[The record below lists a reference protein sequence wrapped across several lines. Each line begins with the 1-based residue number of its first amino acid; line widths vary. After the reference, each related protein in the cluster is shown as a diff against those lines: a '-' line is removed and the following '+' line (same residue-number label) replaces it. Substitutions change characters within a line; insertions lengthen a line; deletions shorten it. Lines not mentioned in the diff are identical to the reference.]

1 MDGAVHPVLRASDE
15 VRPAWRN
22 WAWAAA
28 VSLLCLLVTT
38 SMLRPGT
45 LRDYDQP
52 LYLSVAYDLLTTG
65 EYTNG
70 RRVMGMAAEEAA
82 PPERG
87 AYTAPLYPAFLSV
100 LLRLDPSFAASAAC
114 VRTVPDSAIRNC
126 PDHTGTMA
134 TVQAGLA
141 LLTLLAV
148 WRTILAVGG
157 TPLAGILA
165 VLAAGL
171 LCSQYAVYARTAMT
185 EALSLPLTAWMG
197 YGLVRLVQ
205 TRRWLQAAG
214 TGVLL
219 GLLILTRPE
228 ALYVALAILPCAA
241 VLAFRHRALATRLL
255 LVPVLALALVAP
267 WCARNQALT
276 GHFAPTYGYGGF
288 ILGQRVAYDAMTPG
302 EWLAS
307 WTYPLPGFGPAL
319 TRLLFAPENY
329 QRLGWE
335 DRPDTF
341 YMVGNTAMLAEL
353 RREAP
358 EPGDQ
363 VGYLLRRH
371 ILPDGPR
378 FAAVTVV
385 MAWKSLWVRKYFSL
399 VTVPF
404 FIVFAVR
411 SFVRWDP
418 ARVAFL
424 APLLFLLLLHA
435 AASVATPRYSLMLIP
450 AYAAAFALA
459 LDAPLRKVWAKV
471 GAKVRRT

>member
-1 MDGAVHPVLRASDE
+1 MDGAVLPTTALSVGLDI
-15 VRPAWRN
+15 RPAWRD
-22 WAWAAA
+22 WGVAAA
-28 VSLLCLLVTT
+28 VSLLCLLVTLA
-38 SMLRPGT
+38 MLRPGT

-52 LYLSVAYDLLTTG
+52 LYLSIAYDLATTG

-70 RRVMGMAAEEAA
+70 RRVMGMESEQAA

-100 LLRLDPSFAASAAC
+100 LMRLDPSFASAAAC
-114 VRTVPDSAIRNC
+114 VRTVPDSAIRAC
-126 PDHTGTMA
+126 PVHIATM
-134 TVQAGLA
+134 TVVQAVLA

-148 WRTILAVGG
+148 WRTTLAVGG
-157 TPLAGILA
+157 TRLAGIVA

-185 EALSLPLTAWMG
+185 EALGLPLTAWMG
-197 YGLVRLVQ
+197 YSLVRLVQ
-205 TRRWLQAAG
+205 ERGWRPAIGA
-214 TGVLL
+214 GVLL
-219 GLLILTRPE
+219 GLLTLTRPE
-228 ALYVALAILPCAA
+228 ALYVALAVLPC
-241 VLAFRHRALATRLL
+241 VVLLAFRHRRLAIRLL
-255 LVPVLALALVAP
+255 LVPVLALAVVAP
-267 WCARNQALT
+267 WCLRNQVLT

-288 ILGQRVAYDAMTPG
+288 ILGQRVAYDAMTPS

-319 TRLLFAPENY
+319 TRALYSPRDY

-335 DRPDTF
+335 ERPDTF
-341 YMVGNTAMLAEL
+341 YMAGNNAMLAEL

-358 EPGDQ
+358 DPSQ
-363 VGYLLRRH
+363 QAGYLLRRY
-371 ILPDGPR
+371 IMPDLPR

-404 FIVFAVR
+404 FLVFAVR

-424 APLLFLLLLHA
+424 APLLFLLAFHA
-435 AASVATPRYSLMLIP
+435 AASVATPR
-450 AYAAAFALA
+450 
-459 LDAPLRKVWAKV
+459 
-471 GAKVRRT
+471 